1 MDFEWPADTKG
12 RIDRARAFAAERLSA
27 RTRLPGLDREAWNLC
42 AREGVLSVALPKGWG
57 GEERG
62 VLAAAAIFEALGR
75 GGADRG
81 LLFALGAHLF
91 GCAMTVARYATAA
104 QAQKWGPGLAD
115 GTLVADLTMTE
126 PTGGSSASAPGTIAT
141 AVGDGF
147 VINGAKTLVTN
158 APVADVF
165 LLIASSSPS
174 RGALGLTAFLLAR
187 DTPGLTVE
195 PLDTTLGLSGAPM
208 GRVVLRDCEAG
219 PQAVLGRR
227 SGGFVC
233 LQTSMEL
240 ERTCILAGF
249 LGAAERDLRAGVVH
263 TRRRRDDH
271 GSLFEHQAVS
281 HRLARSK
288 CRLESARWLLYRAA
302 AAADRRRANLMW
314 PAVTKLVV
322 SEALAACAL
331 DVLQSFAGSG
341 WLDESGVATALR
353 DTLGTLSAS
362 GTSDVQL
369 NVVAECL
376 RGSDE

>member
-1 MDFEWPADTKG
+1 MDFEWPVETKG
-12 RIDRARAFAAERLSA
+12 RIDRARTFAAKSLSA
-27 RTRLPGLDREAWNLC
+27 RPRPAGFDREAWNLC

-91 GCAMTVARYATAA
+91 GCAMTVARYATAG
-104 QAQKWGPGLAD
+104 QAELWGRGLAD
-115 GTLVADLTMTE
+115 GTLVAALTVTE
-126 PTGGSSASAPGTIAT
+126 PSGGSSASVPGTIAT
-141 AVGDGF
+141 PVGEGF
-147 VINGAKTLVTN
+147 VITGAKTLVTN

-165 LLIASSSPS
+165 LLMASSSPS

-195 PLDTTLGLSGAPM
+195 PLDETLGLSGAPM
-208 GRVVLRDCEAG
+208 GRVVLRDCEVG

-227 SGGFVC
+227 SGGFTC

-281 HRLARSK
+281 HRLARAK

-302 AAADRRRANLMW
+302 AAAERQRANLMW